1 MKAVTTLKN
10 LTGKSVLVRIDTDV
24 DLDGQKVVDDSR
36 LRAALPTIRYLL
48 GEGAS
53 VTLIGHMGRPKG
65 KVVKELRLEAVAHCL
80 SHLLVPHSHVTVS
93 EEKSDSPVLATIY
106 QIAKRVVL
114 LENLR
119 FDAGE
124 DADEV
129 EFVNLLAKGHDYFVN
144 ESFATAHR
152 NTASTVGMTKKLP
165 AYAGLRLIDE
175 LAHLDLLKNDPKP
188 PFVLIVGGAKVE
200 EKLGL
205 IDQFLPDVDAV
216 LTGGVVANMLLSASG
231 VDIKDSLIQPELI
244 SVAKRLLKEGG
255 NKLAIPLDYV
265 WEGQRIAD
273 IGKQT
278 IDLYTTIISDSQTV
292 FWAGDMG
299 IAEIPAF
306 AKGSEALA
314 QAIALPHEGVR
325 MVGGGDTAASLK
337 KFNLLEKIDFISTGG
352 GAALEYLAGKELP
365 GLQALTD

>member
-1 MKAVTTLKN
+1 MKELTSLKN
-10 LTGKSVLVRIDTDV
+10 ITGKSILVRIDTDV
-24 DLDGQKVVDDSR
+24 DLDGMKVVDDSR

-48 GEGAS
+48 GEGAA

-80 SHLLVPHSHVTVS
+80 AHLLIPHSQVKTA
-93 EEKSDSPVLATIY
+93 EKKSDSPVLATQY
-106 QIAKRVVL
+106 QLAKNIVL

-124 DADEV
+124 DADEA
-129 EFVNLLAKGHDYFVN
+129 EFVTLLAEGHDYFVN

-152 NTASTVGMTKKLP
+152 SAASTVGIARKLP
-165 AYAGLRLIDE
+165 AYAGLRLVDE

-205 IDQFLPDVDAV
+205 IDQFLPSVDAV
-216 LTGGVVANMLLSASG
+216 LTGGVVANMLLAASG
-231 VDIKDSLIQPELI
+231 VDIKSSLIQPELMT
-244 SVAKRLLKEGG
+244 VAKSLFKEGG

-265 WEGQRIAD
+265 WDGDRIAD
-273 IGKQT
+273 VGKQT
-278 IDLYTTIISDSQTV
+278 IDLYATIISDSQTV

-314 QAIALPHEGVR
+314 KAIALPHEGVR
-325 MVGGGDTAASLK
+325 MVGGGDTAATLK
-337 KFNLLEKIDFISTGG
+337 KFNLLEKIDFVSTGG
-352 GAALEYLAGKELP
+352 GAALEYLAGKKLP
-365 GLQALTD
+365 GIRALD